1 MICVCRLVED
11 TGYLIQSQI
20 KIAEE
25 TVENCKLLREGQG
38 KGARFGSRECMNIVD
53 GVSWYSVWISRIGV
67 VKDARGRSMIEEAMM
82 GKWDDESL
90 AIFRVN
96 VMWRIKSR
104 NFVWLGSFC
113 WRKLCRFEIFSF
125 IWSACGHC
133 NSCSEGLHTLRSI
146 RQGGSSHWHCTDTRI
161 VSRCA
166 SHLGSWAPTQIQTHT
181 TAFFFLGYW
190 P

>member
-1 MICVCRLVED
+1 L
-11 TGYLIQSQI
+11 
-20 KIAEE
+20 K
-25 TVENCKLLREGQG
+25 EGQG
-38 KGARFGSRECMNIVD
+38 KGANFGIRGRMNIGD
-53 GVSWYSVWISRIGV
+53 GLSWYSARISRIRV

-104 NFVWLGSFC
+104 NLVWFGSFC
-113 WRKLCRFEIFSF
+113 SRKLCRFEIFSF

-146 RQGGSSHWHCTDTRI
+146 RQGGPSHWHCTDTRI
-161 VSRCA
+161 VSRWRF
-166 SHLGSWAPTQIQTHT
+166 SFRQLGTNADPNPYYNLL
-181 TAFFFLGYW
+181 FFGLLAVSDW
-190 P
+190 LLAALLPD